1 MKNNNDNYN
10 KILDFQ
16 LLSNLTKDSFSRYYL
31 DNTFCVFKSI
41 ILLYIF
47 NNTLQKL

>member
-1 MKNNNDNYN
+1 MKNNENYD
-10 KILDFQ
+10 KIIDFQ
-16 LLSNLTKDSFSRYYL
+16 ALSNLTKVSFFRYYL